1 MKNTVLQLHPTPQN
15 EVPLQGLYLHQKL
28 HRLGNP
34 AKPFVYA
41 NFLSSL
47 DGRIA
52 LTNPLTGQS
61 TTPKTLTT
69 PSDFRLFLE
78 LHAQADCLITHGGYM
93 RALSKKRLGN
103 ILNLNDRTEHN
114 DLIHWRR
121 ENKLPKQP
129 ALVIASASLDFP
141 IPEELMSQK
150 ESIYIATGRNADQNR
165 VNAWQEQ
172 GFQVLTSGKDKLVE
186 GEPLIKQLNQRGYQS
201 IYLIAGPMILHT
213 MLEDQQLSRL
223 YHTQSQQVLGGNN
236 FHTLISGKAFKNP
249 LNLKLS
255 TLYYESANKHTSG
268 QLFFQ
273 YTI

>member
-1 MKNTVLQLHPTPQN
+1 MTNPLLQLYPRPHQ
-15 EVPLQGLYLHQKL
+15 EVSLAGIYLQQQLHT
-28 HRLGNP
+28 LGSSQ
-34 AKPFVYA
+34 KPFVYA

-52 LTNPLTGQS
+52 LTDPTSGQS
-61 TTPKTLTT
+61 ITPKTLTT

-93 RALSKKRLGN
+93 RALSEKRLGN
-103 ILNLNDRTEHN
+103 ILSLNDHTEHA
-114 DLIHWRR
+114 DLIHWRQ
-121 ENKLPKQP
+121 ENNISKQP

-141 IPEELMSQK
+141 LPKELKSRK
-150 ESIYIATGRNADQNR
+150 ESVFIATGKNAPPDR
-165 VNAWQEQ
+165 IKAWQKK
-172 GFQVLTSGKDKLVE
+172 GFQVLIAGANQRVQGK
-186 GEPLIKQLNQRGYQS
+186 PLIQQLGQRGFKS

-223 YHTQSQQVLGGNN
+223 YQTQSQQVLAGNE
-236 FHTLISGKAFKNP
+236 FHTLVSGKAFSQP

-255 TLYYESANKHTSG
+255 TLYYELASNQASG

-273 YTI
+273 YDV

>member
-1 MKNTVLQLHPTPQN
+1 MTNPLLQLYPRPHQEVSLAGIYLQQQLHTLGSPQ
-15 EVPLQGLYLHQKL
+15 
-28 HRLGNP
+28 
-34 AKPFVYA
+34 KPFVYA

-52 LTNPLTGQS
+52 LTDPTSGQS
-61 TTPKTLTT
+61 ITPKTLTT

-93 RALSKKRLGN
+93 RALSEKRLGN
-103 ILNLNDRTEHN
+103 ILSLNDHTEHA
-114 DLIHWRR
+114 DLIHWRQ
-121 ENKLPKQP
+121 ENNISKQP

-141 IPEELMSQK
+141 LPKELESRK
-150 ESIYIATGRNADQNR
+150 ESVFIATGKNAPPDR
-165 VNAWQEQ
+165 IKAWQKK
-172 GFQVLTSGKDKLVE
+172 GFQVLIAGA
-186 GEPLIKQLNQRGYQS
+186 NQRVQGKPLTQQLGQRGFKS

-223 YHTQSQQVLGGNN
+223 YQTQSQQVLAGNE
-236 FHTLISGKAFKNP
+236 FHTLVSGKALSQP

-255 TLYYESANKHTSG
+255 TLYYELASNQASG

-273 YTI
+273 YDV